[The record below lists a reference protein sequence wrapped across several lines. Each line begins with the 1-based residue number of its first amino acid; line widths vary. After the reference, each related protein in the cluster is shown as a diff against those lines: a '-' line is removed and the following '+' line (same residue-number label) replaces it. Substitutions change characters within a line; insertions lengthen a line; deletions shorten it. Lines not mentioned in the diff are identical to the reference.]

1 MHGVLHSSSSTR
13 LPGVSVQKHLS
24 LHVRFYI
31 ISDIIT
37 NADLP
42 IVTIGCHGVV
52 ERVAVADT
60 LAPRHGGG
68 VDVGAGVGASCLLEA
83 AHIVGGV
90 CQ

>member
-1 MHGVLHSSSSTR
+1 M
-13 LPGVSVQKHLS
+13 SVQKHLS
-24 LHVRFYI
+24 LHVRFCI

-68 VDVGAGVGASCLLEA
+68 VDVSAGVGASRLLEA
-83 AHIVGGV
+83 ANIVGGV
-90 CQ
+90 CHGM

>member
-1 MHGVLHSSSSTR
+1 M
-13 LPGVSVQKHLS
+13 SVQKHLS
-24 LHVRFYI
+24 LHVRFCI
-31 ISDIIT
+31 TSDIIT

-68 VDVGAGVGASCLLEA
+68 VDVGAGVGAGRLLEA
-83 AHIVGGV
+83 ANIVRGV
-90 CQ
+90 CSGM